1 MPFVPSFLYRLA
13 GINSGRATKL
23 SLRSVRSLR
32 RGKHAIGEE
41 CIINGVFSFDRADAK
56 ITVGKR
62 SYIGKSH
69 LVAAERI
76 EIGDDV
82 IISWGTTVVDHNSH
96 ATGWQDRK
104 EDIAD
109 WHQRKKDWSKITIA
123 PVKIED
129 SVFIGFNVI
138 ILKGVTIGK
147 GSVVGAGSVVTKD
160 VPPFSMVGG
169 NPAKQI
175 GGAAA
180 RSAT

>member
-1 MPFVPSFLYRLA
+1 M
-13 GINSGRATKL
+13 
-23 SLRSVRSLR
+23 
-32 RGKHAIGEE
+32 
-41 CIINGVFSFDRADAK
+41 
-56 ITVGKR
+56 
-62 SYIGKSH
+62 
-69 LVAAERI
+69 
-76 EIGDDV
+76 
-82 IISWGTTVVDHNSH
+82 
-96 ATGWQDRK
+96 
-104 EDIAD
+104 
-109 WHQRKKDWSKITIA
+109 
-123 PVKIED
+123 KIED